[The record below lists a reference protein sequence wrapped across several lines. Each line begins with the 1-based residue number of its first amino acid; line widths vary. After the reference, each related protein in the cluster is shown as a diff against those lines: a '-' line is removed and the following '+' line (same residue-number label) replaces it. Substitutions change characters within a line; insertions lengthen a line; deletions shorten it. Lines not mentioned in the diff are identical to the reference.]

1 MKTKILLLFIFFFLT
16 QGLSNSQ
23 MYYQNSNN
31 LDNVI
36 IQEAQKYNVD
46 RYILEALTKTL
57 MNDKAVIGGFYGMHV
72 ATGERISA
80 ESLASNLAQVMNL
93 CETVSLREKQD
104 AIARGETYNAGP
116 YDDIIN
122 NLQPPY
128 GNNSNNTGITYF
140 KFMCKQII
148 QREKNKK

>member
-1 MKTKILLLFIFFFLT
+1 
-16 QGLSNSQ
+16 

-72 ATGERISA
+72 ATGE
-80 ESLASNLAQVMNL
+80 
-93 CETVSLREKQD
+93 
-104 AIARGETYNAGP
+104 
-116 YDDIIN
+116 
-122 NLQPPY
+122 
-128 GNNSNNTGITYF
+128 
-140 KFMCKQII
+140 
-148 QREKNKK
+148 